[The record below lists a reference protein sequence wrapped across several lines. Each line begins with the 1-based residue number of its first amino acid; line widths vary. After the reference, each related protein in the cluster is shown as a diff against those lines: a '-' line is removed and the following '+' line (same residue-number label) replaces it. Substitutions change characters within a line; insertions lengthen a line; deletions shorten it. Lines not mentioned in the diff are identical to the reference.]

1 MDAFITCEHISYT
14 IRKGAC
20 LRVGRAIDCD
30 IRLFKDQRVSRQH
43 CLISNDEDV
52 VTVVDVGSKHG
63 TTVNG
68 NLVTSHPT
76 TLKEGDLLQI
86 GETSLIFHQYSG
98 DGPDEDTKSW
108 PLRGT

>member
-14 IRKGAC
+14 IRQGAS

-43 CLISNDEDV
+43 CLISNEDDV
-52 VTVVDVGSKHG
+52 VTVADVGSKHG

-68 NLVTSHPT
+68 ATITSHPT
-76 TLKEGDLLQI
+76 VLKEGDIIRI
-86 GETSLIFHQYSG
+86 GETILIFHQF
-98 DGPDEDTKSW
+98 DGLDPGEDTQSW
-108 PLRGT
+108 PVRS